1 MAKSPAVSDPAS
13 GPPSAA
19 PALKVPQHVGIIMDG
34 NGRWAQ
40 RQGLPRAKGH
50 EAGTKNIRRISEKA
64 HELGVK
70 VLTLYAFSTE
80 NWSRPGWEVR
90 ALMRIFG
97 ETVRKERQ
105 TILDNNIQLHVI
117 GRLEGIPAPLRDE
130 ILAVVQQSAEN
141 DGLKLNVAF
150 NYGGRAEILDAV
162 KRMLRDR
169 VNPDEVTEELFGRY
183 LYTAALPDP
192 DLVIRT
198 AGEMRLSN
206 FLIWQAAYSEYYST
220 PVLWP
225 DFDQAAFEDAIRS
238 YSRRQR
244 KFGGINV

>member
-1 MAKSPAVSDPAS
+1 
-13 GPPSAA
+13 
-19 PALKVPQHVGIIMDG
+19 MDG

-40 RQGLPRAKGH
+40 QQGMPRAKGH
-50 EAGTKNIRRISEKA
+50 EAGTRNIRRISEKA

-80 NWSRPGWEVR
+80 NWTRPGWEVR

-97 ETVRKERQ
+97 ETVRKEKQ
-105 TILDNNIQLHVI
+105 TILENNIQLHVI
-117 GRLEGIPAPLRDE
+117 GRLEGIPAALRSE
-130 ILAVVQQSAEN
+130 ILSVVEDSAGN

-162 KRMLRDR
+162 KRMLRDS
-169 VNPDEVTEELFGRY
+169 VDPDSVTEELFGRY
-183 LYTAALPDP
+183 LYTAELPDP

-220 PVLWP
+220 PILWP
-225 DFDQAAFEDAIRS
+225 DFDQKEFEEAIHS
-238 YSRRQR
+238 YAQRQR
-244 KFGGINV
+244 KFGGIAS

>member
-1 MAKSPAVSDPAS
+1 MAAVLS
-13 GPPSAA
+13 
-19 PALKVPQHVGIIMDG
+19 KTVPRHVGIIMDG

-40 RQGLPRAKGH
+40 QRGLPRAKGH
-50 EAGTKNIRRISEKA
+50 EAGTRNIRRIAEKA
-64 HELGVK
+64 HELGID

-80 NWSRPGWEVR
+80 NWTRPDWEVK

-97 ETVRKERQ
+97 ETVRKEKK
-105 TILDNNIQLHVI
+105 TILENNIQLHVI
-117 GRLEGIPAPLRDE
+117 GRLEGIPGPLRSEIMSVVDE
-130 ILAVVQQSAEN
+130 SAHN

-169 VNPDEVTEELFGRY
+169 VDPDSVDEELFGRY
-183 LYTAALPDP
+183 LYTAELPDP

-206 FLIWQAAYSEYYST
+206 FLIWQAAYSEYFST

-225 DFDQAAFEDAIRS
+225 DFDQREFEAAIES
-238 YSRRQR
+238 YSQRQR
-244 KFGGINV
+244 KFGGIQV

>member
-1 MAKSPAVSDPAS
+1 MGAV
-13 GPPSAA
+13 
-19 PALKVPQHVGIIMDG
+19 LTKTVPRHVGIIMDG

-40 RQGLPRAKGH
+40 RQGLPRAAGH
-50 EAGTKNIRRISEKA
+50 EAGTRNIRRISEKA
-64 HELGVK
+64 HELGIG

-80 NWSRPGWEVR
+80 NWTRPDWEVK

-97 ETVRKERQ
+97 ETVRKEKS
-105 TILDNNIQLHVI
+105 TILENNIQLHVI
-117 GRLEGIPAPLRDE
+117 GRLEGIPGPLRTEIMKVVDE
-130 ILAVVQQSAEN
+130 SAHN

-162 KRMLRDR
+162 QRMLRDR
-169 VNPDEVTEELFGRY
+169 VNPDDVTEELFSRY
-183 LYTAALPDP
+183 LYTSELPDP

-220 PVLWP
+220 SVLWP
-225 DFDQAAFEDAIRS
+225 DFGQEQFEEAIDA
-238 YSRRQR
+238 YAQRQR
-244 KFGGINV
+244 KFGGINS

>member
-1 MAKSPAVSDPAS
+1 MPAVLTAT
-13 GPPSAA
+13 
-19 PALKVPQHVGIIMDG
+19 VPRHVGIIMDG

-40 RQGLPRAKGH
+40 RQGLPRAAGH
-50 EAGTKNIRRISEKA
+50 EAGTRNIRRISEKA
-64 HELGVK
+64 HELGVG

-80 NWSRPGWEVR
+80 NWTRPDWEVK

-97 ETVRKERQ
+97 ETVRREKS
-105 TILDNNIQLHVI
+105 TILENNIQLHVI
-117 GRLEGIPAPLRDE
+117 GRLEGIPAPLRSE
-130 ILAVVQQSAEN
+130 ILAVVDQSARN

-169 VNPDEVTEELFGRY
+169 VDPERVDEELFSRY
-183 LYTAALPDP
+183 LYTAELPDP

-206 FLIWQAAYSEYYST
+206 FLIWQAAYSEYFST

-225 DFDQAAFEDAIRS
+225 DFDQQEFESAIQA
-238 YSRRQR
+238 YAKRQR
-244 KFGGINV
+244 KFGGMAS

>member
-1 MAKSPAVSDPAS
+1 VRSSPT
-13 GPPSAA
+13 
-19 PALKVPQHVGIIMDG
+19 KNVPRHIGIIMDG

-40 RQGLPRAKGH
+40 QQGLPRAKGH
-50 EAGTKNIRRISEKA
+50 EAGTRNIRRISEKA
-64 HELGVK
+64 HELGID

-80 NWSRPGWEVR
+80 NWARPDWEVR

-97 ETVRKERQ
+97 ETVRKEKQ
-105 TILDNNIQLHVI
+105 TILENNIQLHVI
-117 GRLEGIPAPLRDE
+117 GRLEGIPGPLRKE
-130 ILAVVQQSAEN
+130 ILAVVEESAPN

-169 VNPDEVTEELFGRY
+169 VDPESVDETLFSRY
-183 LYTAALPDP
+183 LYTAELPDP

-220 PVLWP
+220 PILWP
-225 DFDQAAFEDAIRS
+225 DFGQEELCAAVDAFAQ
-238 YSRRQR
+238 RQR
-244 KFGGINV
+244 KFGGIGRS

>member
-1 MAKSPAVSDPAS
+1 M
-13 GPPSAA
+13 
-19 PALKVPQHVGIIMDG
+19 GIIMDG

-40 RQGLPRAKGH
+40 QQGMPRAKGH
-50 EAGTKNIRRISEKA
+50 EAGTRNIRRISEKA

-80 NWSRPGWEVR
+80 NWTRPGWEVR

-97 ETVRKERQ
+97 ETVRKEKQ
-105 TILDNNIQLHVI
+105 TILENNIQLHVI
-117 GRLEGIPAPLRDE
+117 GRLEGIPAALRSE
-130 ILAVVQQSAEN
+130 ILSVVEDSAGN

-162 KRMLRDR
+162 KRMLRDS
-169 VNPDEVTEELFGRY
+169 VDPDSVTEELFGRY
-183 LYTAALPDP
+183 LYTAELPDP

-220 PVLWP
+220 PILWP
-225 DFDQAAFEDAIRS
+225 DFDQKEFEEAIHS
-238 YSRRQR
+238 YAQRQR
-244 KFGGINV
+244 KFGGIAS

>member
-1 MAKSPAVSDPAS
+1 MSHPLADHPALSTQHPAPTPAVPR
-13 GPPSAA
+13 
-19 PALKVPQHVGIIMDG
+19 HVGIIMDG

-40 RQGLPRAKGH
+40 RQGLPRAAGH
-50 EAGTKNIRRISEKA
+50 EAGTRNIRRISEKA
-64 HELGVK
+64 HEMGIG

-80 NWSRPGWEVR
+80 NWTRPDWEVK

-117 GRLEGIPAPLRDE
+117 GRLEGIPAPLRTE
-130 ILAVVQQSAEN
+130 IMQVVKESAPN

-162 KRMLRDR
+162 KRMLRDH
-169 VNPDEVTEELFGRY
+169 VDPDVVDEELFGRY
-183 LYTAALPDP
+183 LYTAELPDP

-206 FLIWQAAYSEYYST
+206 FLIWQAAYSEYYCTS
-220 PVLWP
+220 VLWP
-225 DFDQAAFEDAIRS
+225 DFDQHELEAAVEAFAQ
-238 YSRRQR
+238 RQR

>member
-1 MAKSPAVSDPAS
+1 MGAV
-13 GPPSAA
+13 
-19 PALKVPQHVGIIMDG
+19 LTKTVPRHVGIIMDG

-40 RQGLPRAKGH
+40 GRGLPRAAGH
-50 EAGTKNIRRISEKA
+50 EAGTRNIRRISEKA
-64 HELGVK
+64 HELGID

-80 NWSRPGWEVR
+80 NWTRPDWEVK

-97 ETVRKERQ
+97 ETVRKEKR
-105 TILDNNIQLHVI
+105 TILENNIQLHVI
-117 GRLEGIPAPLRDE
+117 GRLEGIPGPLRSE
-130 ILAVVQQSAEN
+130 ILAVVDESAGN

-162 KRMLRDR
+162 QRMLRDS
-169 VNPDEVTEELFGRY
+169 VDPELVTEDLFSRY
-183 LYTAALPDP
+183 LYTAELPDP

-220 PVLWP
+220 SVLWP
-225 DFDQAAFEDAIRS
+225 DFDQVEFASAIDA
-238 YSRRQR
+238 YAQRQR
-244 KFGGINV
+244 KFGGIQT

>member
-1 MAKSPAVSDPAS
+1 MGAV
-13 GPPSAA
+13 
-19 PALKVPQHVGIIMDG
+19 LTKTVPRHVGIIMDG

-40 RQGLPRAKGH
+40 RQGLPRAAGH
-50 EAGTKNIRRISEKA
+50 EAGTRNIRRISEKA
-64 HELGVK
+64 HEMGVD

-80 NWSRPGWEVR
+80 NWTRPDWEVK

-97 ETVRKERQ
+97 ETVRKEKS
-105 TILDNNIQLHVI
+105 TILENNIQLHVI
-117 GRLEGIPAPLRDE
+117 GRLEGIPAPLRTE
-130 ILAVVQQSAEN
+130 ILKVVDESAHN

-169 VNPDEVTEELFGRY
+169 VNPDEVTEDLFGRY
-183 LYTAALPDP
+183 LYTAELPDP

-206 FLIWQAAYSEYYST
+206 FLIWQAAYAEYWST
-220 PVLWP
+220 PLFWP
-225 DFDQAAFEDAIRS
+225 DFGKPELEQAVHDFGN
-238 YSRRQR
+238 RQR
-244 KFGGINV
+244 RFGSLTAARGV

>member
-1 MAKSPAVSDPAS
+1 MGAV
-13 GPPSAA
+13 
-19 PALKVPQHVGIIMDG
+19 LTKTVPRHVGIIMDG

-40 RQGLPRAKGH
+40 RQGLPRAAGH
-50 EAGTKNIRRISEKA
+50 EAGTRNIRRISEKA
-64 HELGVK
+64 HELGID

-80 NWSRPGWEVR
+80 NWTRPDWEVK

-97 ETVRKERQ
+97 ETVRKEKS
-105 TILDNNIQLHVI
+105 TILENNIQLHII
-117 GRLEGIPAPLRDE
+117 GRLEGIPTPLRTE
-130 ILAVVQQSAEN
+130 ILKVVDESAHN

-150 NYGGRAEILDAV
+150 NYGGRAEILDAT

-169 VNPDEVTEELFGRY
+169 VNPEDVTEELFGRY
-183 LYTAALPDP
+183 LYTAELPDP

-220 PVLWP
+220 SVLWP
-225 DFDQAAFEDAIRS
+225 DFDQHEFEEAIEAFAQ
-238 YSRRQR
+238 RQR
-244 KFGGINV
+244 KFGGIATS

>member
-1 MAKSPAVSDPAS
+1 
-13 GPPSAA
+13 
-19 PALKVPQHVGIIMDG
+19 
-34 NGRWAQ
+34 
-40 RQGLPRAKGH
+40 
-50 EAGTKNIRRISEKA
+50 
-64 HELGVK
+64 VK

>member
-1 MAKSPAVSDPAS
+1 MGAV
-13 GPPSAA
+13 
-19 PALKVPQHVGIIMDG
+19 LMKTVPRHVGIIMDG

-40 RQGLPRAKGH
+40 SRGLPRAAGH
-50 EAGTKNIRRISEKA
+50 EAGTRNIRPISEKA
-64 HELGVK
+64 HELGVD

-80 NWSRPGWEVR
+80 NWARPDWEVK

-97 ETVRKERQ
+97 ETVRKEKS
-105 TILDNNIQLHVI
+105 TILENNIQLHVI
-117 GRLEGIPAPLRDE
+117 GRLEGIPSPLRTE
-130 ILAVVQQSAEN
+130 ILSVVEESARN

-150 NYGGRAEILDAV
+150 NYGGRAEIVDAV

-169 VNPDEVTEELFGRY
+169 VDPEQVTEEVFGRY
-183 LYTAALPDP
+183 LYTAELPDP

-225 DFDQAAFEDAIRS
+225 DFGQTEFEEAIH
-238 YSRRQR
+238 
-244 KFGGINV
+244 

>member
-1 MAKSPAVSDPAS
+1 M
-13 GPPSAA
+13 GAA
-19 PALKVPQHVGIIMDG
+19 LTSTVPRHVGIIMDG

-40 RQGLPRAKGH
+40 SRGLPRAAGH
-50 EAGTKNIRRISEKA
+50 EAGTRNIRPISEKA
-64 HELGVK
+64 HELGVD

-80 NWSRPGWEVR
+80 NWARPDWEVK

-97 ETVRKERQ
+97 ETVRKEKS
-105 TILDNNIQLHVI
+105 TILENNIQLHVI
-117 GRLEGIPAPLRDE
+117 GRLEGIPSPLRTE
-130 ILAVVQQSAEN
+130 ILSVVEESARN

-169 VNPDEVTEELFGRY
+169 VDPEQVTEEVFGRY
-183 LYTAALPDP
+183 LYTAELPDP

-225 DFDQAAFEDAIRS
+225 DFGQTEFAAALQS
-238 YSRRQR
+238 YAQRQR
-244 KFGGINV
+244 KFGGIQA

>member
-1 MAKSPAVSDPAS
+1 MPR
-13 GPPSAA
+13 
-19 PALKVPQHVGIIMDG
+19 HVGIIMDG

-40 RQGLPRAKGH
+40 RQGLPRAMGH
-50 EAGTKNIRRISEKA
+50 EAGTRNIRRISEKA
-64 HELGVK
+64 HELGVA

-80 NWSRPGWEVR
+80 NWTRPDWEVK

-97 ETVRKERQ
+97 ETVRREKR
-105 TILDNNIQLHVI
+105 TILENNIQLHVI
-117 GRLEGIPAPLRDE
+117 GRLEGIPATLRKE
-130 ILAVVQQSAEN
+130 IEAAVRESAAN

-162 KRMLRDR
+162 KRMLRDQ
-169 VNPDEVTEELFGRY
+169 VDPDAVTEELFGRY
-183 LYTAALPDP
+183 LYTSELPDP

-220 PVLWP
+220 PVFWP
-225 DFDQAAFEDAIRS
+225 DFDQHEFELAIES
-238 YSRRQR
+238 YSQRQR
-244 KFGGINV
+244 KFGGIGESFSSRPSSR

>member
-1 MAKSPAVSDPAS
+1 MTSATLKKQRSWRSDKDPA
-13 GPPSAA
+13 AV
-19 PALKVPQHVGIIMDG
+19 KVPQHVGIIMDG

-80 NWSRPGWEVR
+80 NWSRPDWEVK

-97 ETVRKERQ
+97 QTVRTEKK
-105 TILDNNIQLHVI
+105 TILENNIQLHVI
-117 GRLEGIPAPLRDE
+117 GRLEGIPAPLRKE
-130 ILAVVQQSAEN
+130 ILAVVDQSAGN

-162 KRMLRDR
+162 QRMLRDR
-169 VNPDEVTEELFGRY
+169 
-183 LYTAALPDP
+183 
-192 DLVIRT
+192 
-198 AGEMRLSN
+198 
-206 FLIWQAAYSEYYST
+206 
-220 PVLWP
+220 
-225 DFDQAAFEDAIRS
+225 
-238 YSRRQR
+238 
-244 KFGGINV
+244 

>member
-1 MAKSPAVSDPAS
+1 VLNIPR
-13 GPPSAA
+13 
-19 PALKVPQHVGIIMDG
+19 HVGIIMDG

-40 RQGLPRAKGH
+40 GRGLPRAKGH
-50 EAGTKNIRRISEKA
+50 EAGTRNIRPIAEKA
-64 HELGVK
+64 HEMGVD

-80 NWSRPGWEVR
+80 NWNRPEWEVR

-97 ETVRKERQ
+97 ETVRREKR
-105 TILDNNIQLHVI
+105 TILENNIQLHVI
-117 GRLEGIPAPLRDE
+117 GRLEGIPQTLQREIGDAIDE
-130 ILAVVQQSAEN
+130 SSHN

-169 VNPDEVTEELFGRY
+169 LDPECLTEDLFGRY
-183 LYTAALPDP
+183 LYTAELPDP

-206 FLIWQAAYSEYYST
+206 FLIWQAAYCEYYAT
-220 PVLWP
+220 AVLWP
-225 DFDQAAFEDAIRS
+225 DFGKEQFELAIEAFS
-238 YSRRQR
+238 QRQR
-244 KFGGINV
+244 KYGGILTC

>member
-1 MAKSPAVSDPAS
+1 VPAVLTKPM
-13 GPPSAA
+13 PR
-19 PALKVPQHVGIIMDG
+19 HVGIIMDG

-40 RQGLPRAKGH
+40 QRGLPRAKGH
-50 EAGTKNIRRISEKA
+50 EAGTRNIRRIAEKA
-64 HELGVK
+64 HELGID

-80 NWSRPGWEVR
+80 NWTRPDWEVK

-97 ETVRKERQ
+97 ETVRKEKR

-117 GRLEGIPAPLRDE
+117 GRLEGIPAPLRSE
-130 ILAVVQQSAEN
+130 IMSVVHQSADN

-169 VNPDEVTEELFGRY
+169 VNPDDVTEELFGRY
-183 LYTAALPDP
+183 LYTAELPDP

-225 DFDQAAFEDAIRS
+225 DFDQPEFESAIDS
-238 YSRRQR
+238 YSQRQR
-244 KFGGINV
+244 KFGGIQV

>member
-1 MAKSPAVSDPAS
+1 MGAVLTST
-13 GPPSAA
+13 
-19 PALKVPQHVGIIMDG
+19 VPRHVGIIMDG

-40 RQGLPRAKGH
+40 SRGLPRAAGH
-50 EAGTKNIRRISEKA
+50 EAGTRNIRPISEKA
-64 HELGVK
+64 HELGVD

-80 NWSRPGWEVR
+80 NWARPDWEVK

-97 ETVRKERQ
+97 ETVRKEKS
-105 TILDNNIQLHVI
+105 TILENNIELHVI
-117 GRLEGIPAPLRDE
+117 GRLEGIPGPLRSE
-130 ILAVVQQSAEN
+130 ILSVVDESAGN

-169 VNPDEVTEELFGRY
+169 VDPEQVTEEVFGRY
-183 LYTAALPDP
+183 LYTAELPDP

-225 DFDQAAFEDAIRS
+225 DFGQTEFAAALES
-238 YSRRQR
+238 YAQRQR
-244 KFGGINV
+244 KFGGIQA

>member
-1 MAKSPAVSDPAS
+1 
-13 GPPSAA
+13 
-19 PALKVPQHVGIIMDG
+19 MDG

-40 RQGLPRAKGH
+40 RQGLPRAAGH
-50 EAGTKNIRRISEKA
+50 EAGTRNIRRISEKA
-64 HELGVK
+64 HELGID

-80 NWSRPGWEVR
+80 NWTRPDWEVK

-97 ETVRKERQ
+97 ETVRKEKS
-105 TILDNNIQLHVI
+105 TILENNIQLHVI
-117 GRLEGIPAPLRDE
+117 GRMEGIPAPLRSE
-130 ILAVVQQSAEN
+130 ILSVVEQSAHN

-162 KRMLRDR
+162 KRMLRDC
-169 VNPDEVTEELFGRY
+169 VDPDDVTEDLFGRY
-183 LYTAALPDP
+183 LYTAELPDP

-206 FLIWQAAYSEYYST
+206 FLIWQAAYSEYYAT

-225 DFDQAAFEDAIRS
+225 DFDQREFEAAIHS
-238 YSRRQR
+238 YSQRQR

>member
-1 MAKSPAVSDPAS
+1 MGVVL
-13 GPPSAA
+13 A
-19 PALKVPQHVGIIMDG
+19 PTIPRHVGIIMDG

-40 RQGLPRAKGH
+40 GRGLPRAAGH
-50 EAGTKNIRRISEKA
+50 EAGTRNIRRISEKA
-64 HELGVK
+64 HELGVG

-80 NWSRPGWEVR
+80 NWTRPDWEVK

-97 ETVRKERQ
+97 ETVRKEKS
-105 TILDNNIQLHVI
+105 TILENNIQLHVI
-117 GRLEGIPAPLRDE
+117 GRLEGIPGPLRSEIMSVVDE
-130 ILAVVQQSAEN
+130 SAPN

-162 KRMLRDR
+162 KRMLRDH
-169 VNPDEVTEELFGRY
+169 VDPELVTEDLFSRY
-183 LYTAALPDP
+183 LYTAELPDP

-220 PVLWP
+220 SVLWP
-225 DFDQAAFEDAIRS
+225 DFDQDEFETAIHS
-238 YSRRQR
+238 YAQRQR
-244 KFGGINV
+244 KFGGINA

>member
-1 MAKSPAVSDPAS
+1 MGAV
-13 GPPSAA
+13 
-19 PALKVPQHVGIIMDG
+19 LTKTVPRHVGIIMDG

-40 RQGLPRAKGH
+40 RQGLPRAAGH
-50 EAGTKNIRRISEKA
+50 EAGTRNIRRISEKA
-64 HELGVK
+64 HEMGID

-80 NWSRPGWEVR
+80 NWTRPDWEVK

-97 ETVRKERQ
+97 ETVRKEKS
-105 TILDNNIQLHVI
+105 TILENNIQLHVI
-117 GRLEGIPAPLRDE
+117 GRLEGIPAPLRTE
-130 ILAVVQQSAEN
+130 ILKVVNESAHN

-169 VNPDEVTEELFGRY
+169 VNPDDVTEELFGRY
-183 LYTAALPDP
+183 LYTAELPDP

-206 FLIWQAAYSEYYST
+206 FLIWQAAYSEYFST

-225 DFDQAAFEDAIRS
+225 DFDQNEFEAAVHA
-238 YSRRQR
+238 YAQRQR
-244 KFGGINV
+244 KFGGIANS